1 MVKGTLVLDDC
12 EDRLTEEDLERC
24 HLLINTTGVELQ
36 LDTGDLLSR
45 QGGWVVSV
53 VPTRAGQGCVC
64 GTQVYQPIFCPPS
77 LCLRMAGLEKI
88 EQSKIGRFCSL
99 NSCTK
104 NIEIGKS

>member
-45 QGGWVVSV
+45 LG
-53 VPTRAGQGCVC
+53 
-64 GTQVYQPIFCPPS
+64 
-77 LCLRMAGLEKI
+77 
-88 EQSKIGRFCSL
+88 
-99 NSCTK
+99 
-104 NIEIGKS
+104 

>member
-12 EDRLTEEDLERC
+12 EDRLTEEDLESC
-24 HLLINTTGVELQ
+24 HLLINTTGVELE
-36 LDTGDLLSR
+36 LDTGELLSGR
-45 QGGWVVSV
+45 VGGLSLLYQ
-53 VPTRAGQGCVC
+53 PGQGCVC